1 MGTENYIDF
10 LIQRITNPK
19 IKGGAQ
25 RIVIFVGE
33 RVGVVLGVVEP
44 VLLADG
50 GDEVL
55 VVGDVGYF
63 EAEAEGVLL
72 DFP

>member
-1 MGTENYIDF
+1 M
-10 LIQRITNPK
+10 
-19 IKGGAQ
+19 
-25 RIVIFVGE
+25 
-33 RVGVVLGVVEP
+33 LGVVET

-72 DFP
+72 DFPRLAERGIQGELPFQP